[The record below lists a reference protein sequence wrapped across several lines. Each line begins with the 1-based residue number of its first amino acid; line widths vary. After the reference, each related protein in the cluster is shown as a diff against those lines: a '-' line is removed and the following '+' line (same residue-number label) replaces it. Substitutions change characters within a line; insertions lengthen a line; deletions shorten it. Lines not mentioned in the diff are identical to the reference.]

1 MAVWIEDYRRQYGL
15 EADDLARMVNV
26 VGRKMT
32 PKLEGTVS
40 DTLIYILETSKKPR
54 THPRIADAIATVC
67 HATLEQRDSIVDER
81 HRGKWKSEHAETAK
95 SEPQTPAW
103 KLHGEKPVVMIDGS
117 GNMLTKYS
125 STAEASRA
133 SGIATKTIGEIC
145 KRKRK
150 DVLARYKITFR
161 YVEEWNAMTD
171 EQRIQDI
178 DSD

>member
-1 MAVWIEDYRRQYGL
+1 MWIEDYRRQYGL

-26 VGRKMT
+26 AGRKMV

-67 HATLEQRDSIVDER
+67 HATPEQRDSIVDEK
-81 HRGKWKSEHAETAK
+81 HRGKWKVEHAEATESK
-95 SEPQTPAW
+95 SNQMNTW
-103 KLHGEKPVVMIDGS
+103 KLHGEKPVAMIDRS
-117 GNMLTKYS
+117 GNVVCKYS

-133 SGIATKTIGEIC
+133 SRIATKTIGEIC

-150 DVLARYKITFR
+150 HVFDRYTYSFR
-161 YVEEWNAMTD
+161 YTEEWDAMTD
-171 EQRIQDI
+171 AQRLQDI
-178 DSD
+178 KGD